1 MRPGFLIL
9 GLALGLLLIVVLLVA
24 GHNQRTLTAGL
35 PPRIVCAT
43 QEEARV
49 QAGPTAIPVLGT
61 GSMAPYI
68 PAAAPG
74 RDPFATVVA
83 YIVPSA
89 DLVFADI
96 APGRLVVYKPDWSP
110 RYSVTHGAAVQDAA
124 GWIMSGLH
132 NRDYEARTR
141 VTAENFRAIVAAV
154 YVWPQ

>member
-1 MRPGFLIL
+1 MRTGFLIF
-9 GLALGLLLIVVLLVA
+9 GLVCLLAAVLLLA
-24 GHNQRTLTAGL
+24 RHNQRTLTAGL

-43 QEEARV
+43 QEEARAA
-49 QAGPTAIPVLGT
+49 AGPTAIAVLGT

-74 RDPFATVVA
+74 RDPLATVVA
-83 YIVPSA
+83 YLVPDA
-89 DLVFADI
+89 NLVFTDI
-96 APGRLVVYKPDWSP
+96 RPGRIVVYKPDWSP
-110 RYSVTHGAAVQDAA
+110 IYAVAHGAASQDAA

-141 VTAENFRAIVAAV
+141 VNTDNFLAIVASV

>member
-1 MRPGFLIL
+1 MRTGFLIFGIVCL
-9 GLALGLLLIVVLLVA
+9 LAAVLLLA
-24 GHNQRTLTAGL
+24 RHNQRTLTDGL
-35 PPRIVCAT
+35 PPRIVCAS
-43 QEEARV
+43 QEEARA

-74 RDPFATVVA
+74 RDPFATIVA
-83 YIVPSA
+83 YIVPDA
-89 DLVFADI
+89 NLVFADI
-96 APGRLVVYKPDWSP
+96 RAGRLVVYQPAWSP

-132 NRDYEARTR
+132 NRDYEAATR
-141 VTAENFRAIVAAV
+141 VTAANFRAIVAAV